1 MLHHTQKYK
10 DIGARLPKGILLSGK
25 PGVGKT
31 LLARTLAAESKC
43 NFFMESAS
51 SFDEIFVGVGS
62 DRIKKLFEMAQKN
75 QPAIIF
81 LDEFDSIGG
90 RRDIHTKVTDPHS
103 TLNQLL
109 TYMDGWADQVQPERA
124 HRGHR
129 LDQLPG
135 GAG

>member
-1 MLHHTQKYK
+1 MLHHSQNYH

-31 LLARTLAAESKC
+31 LLARTLASQAKC
-43 NFFMESAS
+43 TFFMASAS
-51 SFDEIFVGVGS
+51 SFDEIFVGVGAE
-62 DRIKKLFEMAQKN
+62 RVKNMFETAKKF

-90 RRDIHTKVTDPHS
+90 KRETEKSVSDPHS

-109 TYMDGWADQVQPERA
+109 TYMDGFQQNVA
-124 HRGHR
+124 
-129 LDQLPG
+129 
-135 GAG
+135 

>member
-1 MLHHTQKYK
+1 MLHNPDKYHK
-10 DIGARLPKGILLSGK
+10 IGARLPKGVLLSGK

-31 LLARTLAAESKC
+31 LLARVLAAQSNC

-62 DRIKKLFEMAQKN
+62 EKVKKLFEEARKR

-90 RRDIHTKVTDPHS
+90 KRDTDSNVTDPHS

-109 TYMDGWADQVQPERA
+109 TYMDG
-124 HRGHR
+124 
-129 LDQLPG
+129 
-135 GAG
+135 